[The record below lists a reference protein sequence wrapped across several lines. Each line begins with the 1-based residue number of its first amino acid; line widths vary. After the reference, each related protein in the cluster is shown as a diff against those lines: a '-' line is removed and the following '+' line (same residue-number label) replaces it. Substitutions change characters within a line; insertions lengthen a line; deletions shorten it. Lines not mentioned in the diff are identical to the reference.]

1 MFIQISRP
9 RYYRQLL
16 DGQDPAPNLPGPKR
30 RRGSSRAAQGTER
43 PSTVL
48 IDDEICCLVALE
60 SLDAVSWAIWAKV
73 PAGGVEKSL

>member
-1 MFIQISRP
+1 M
-9 RYYRQLL
+9 

-30 RRGSSRAAQGTER
+30 RRGGNRAAHGTER

-60 SLDAVSWAIWAKV
+60 SLDAELPGQWAKV
-73 PAGGVEKSL
+73 PARGGAVEKSL